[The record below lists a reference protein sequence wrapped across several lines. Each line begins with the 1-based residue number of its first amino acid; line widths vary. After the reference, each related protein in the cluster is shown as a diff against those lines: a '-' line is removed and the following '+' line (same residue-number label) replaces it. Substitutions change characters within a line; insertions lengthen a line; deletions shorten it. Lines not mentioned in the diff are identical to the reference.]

1 MNTNRPENATE
12 FQIYGIVPY
21 DRINGS
27 YSLILKDAEGEGIM
41 VSLLIGSPE
50 AQSIAIFLEGVEL
63 DRPFTHDLF
72 CNLLMERSIDV
83 DYVVIDDTTDNQ
95 TFFASMVFNDGV
107 AMDCRPSDGISIAIR
122 LGSPIFVHNDIVD
135 AMSFD
140 YKNVKGMQEPTEEPT
155 EEEPK
160 KKKPQ
165 PKKKQKDESLEVSR
179 EELEKRMQEAILK
192 EDYELAAQLRD
203 MINGK

>member
-27 YSLILKDAEGEGIM
+27 YSLILKDAEGEGTM

-63 DRPFTHDLF
+63 DRPFTHDLL
-72 CNLLMERSIDV
+72 CNVLMDRSIDV
-83 DYVVIDDTTDNQ
+83 DYVVIDDTDNQ
-95 TFFASMVFNDGV
+95 TFFASIVFNDGV

-122 LGSPIFVHNDIVD
+122 LGSPIFVDNDIVD

-140 YKNVKGMQEPTEEPT
+140 YKNVKGMEDAPAEQIEKTPE
-155 EEEPK
+155 K
-160 KKKPQ
+160 KKSQ

-179 EELEKRMQEAILK
+179 EELKKRMQEAVLK
-192 EDYELAAQLRD
+192 EDYELAAKLGD

>member
-27 YSLILKDAEGEGIM
+27 YSLILKDAEGEGTM

-63 DRPFTHDLF
+63 DRPFTHDLL
-72 CNLLMERSIDV
+72 CNVLMDRSIDV
-83 DYVVIDDTTDNQ
+83 DYVVIDDTDNQ
-95 TFFASMVFNDGV
+95 TFFASMMFNDGV

-122 LGSPIFVHNDIVD
+122 LGSPIFVNNDIVD

-140 YKNVKGMQEPTEEPT
+140 YKNVKGMEEDSDNVTEEAPR
-155 EEEPK
+155 
-160 KKKPQ
+160 KKKPVS
-165 PKKKQKDESLEVSR
+165 KKKQKDESLEVSKK
-179 EELEKRMQEAILK
+179 ELENRLQEAIDK

>member
-1 MNTNRPENATE
+1 MNTNRPENASE
-12 FQIYGIVPY
+12 FQIYGIIPY

-27 YSLILKDAEGEGIM
+27 YSLILKDAEGEGTMI
-41 VSLLIGSPE
+41 SLLIGSPE

-72 CNLLMERSIDV
+72 CNVLMDRSIDV
-83 DYVVIDDTTDNQ
+83 DYVVIDDTDNQ

-107 AMDCRPSDGISIAIR
+107 AVDCRPSDGISIAIR
-122 LGSPIFVHNDIVD
+122 LGSPIFVNNDIVD
-135 AMSFD
+135 VMSFE
-140 YKNVKGMQEPTEEPT
+140 YRNIKGMETT

-160 KKKPQ
+160 KKKQ
-165 PKKKQKDESLEVSR
+165 KSKKKQKDESLEVSKQ
-179 EELEKRMQEAILK
+179 ELEKRLQEAIDK

-203 MINGK
+203 LINKKI